1 MMEAAVPRCSPL
13 GHPPG
18 VGDEHLLTGFPWA
31 GVHLALASLLG
42 LSPCPQPARVPCRCA
57 GTALTSLQPRRE
69 RGAFAIK
76 RLPSPFLL
84 LKPNGT
90 M

>member
-1 MMEAAVPRCSPL
+1 M
-13 GHPPG
+13 
-18 VGDEHLLTGFPWA
+18 DEHLLTNSPWSE
-31 GVHLALASLLG
+31 VHLALASLLG
-42 LSPCPQPARVPCRCA
+42 LTPAAQNLSMLSAGVWGQRSPRSPTQ
-57 GTALTSLQPRRE
+57 LQH
-69 RGAFAIK
+69 GAFAIK